1 MAKSNWD
8 RMKERF
14 DKNCPF
20 TPEFIEHAAE
30 FCKRYEAG
38 EFDNTD
44 GGLTPEQRADLERRT
59 QECRELEKKYEGVG
73 TVFSRDNYVI
83 DGGDTND

>member
-8 RMKERF
+8 KMKERF

-30 FCKRYEAG
+30 FRKRYEAG
-38 EFDNTD
+38 EF
-44 GGLTPEQRADLERRT
+44 
-59 QECRELEKKYEGVG
+59 Y
-73 TVFSRDNYVI
+73 
-83 DGGDTND
+83 

>member
-8 RMKERF
+8 EMKERF
-14 DKNCPF
+14 DKNCPL
-20 TPEFIEHAAE
+20 TPEY
-30 FCKRYEAG
+30 YEKVKELHKMVENG
-38 EFDNTD
+38 EAYGK
-44 GGLTPEQRADLERRT
+44 GGLTPDQRADLERRA

-83 DGGDTND
+83 DGGDIDD

>member
-8 RMKERF
+8 KMKERF

-20 TPEFIEHAAE
+20 TPEY
-30 FCKRYEAG
+30 YEKVKELHKMVENG
-38 EFDNTD
+38 EAYDK

-59 QECRELEKKYEGVG
+59 QECRELE
-73 TVFSRDNYVI
+73 TVA
-83 DGGDTND
+83 

>member
-8 RMKERF
+8 KMKERF

-30 FCKRYEAG
+30 FRKRYEAG

-83 DGGDTND
+83 DGGDSND

>member
-1 MAKSNWD
+1 MC
-8 RMKERF
+8 KE
-14 DKNCPF
+14 
-20 TPEFIEHAAE
+20 EIE
-30 FCKRYEAG
+30 YEYYEKLKELHKMVENG
-38 EFDNTD
+38 EAFGK

-83 DGGDTND
+83 DTVRCVRRK

>member
-8 RMKERF
+8 KMKERF

-30 FCKRYEAG
+30 FRKCYEAG

>member
-1 MAKSNWD
+1 MVENG
-8 RMKERF
+8 
-14 DKNCPF
+14 
-20 TPEFIEHAAE
+20 
-30 FCKRYEAG
+30 EAFG
-38 EFDNTD
+38 K

-83 DGGDTND
+83 NGGDIDD